1 MNQANKKLPTTEN
14 KKKKGGLIN
23 KVIDKLI
30 IAILSLF
37 VSSLPYIPL
46 PILRLFSVILFI
58 ILYPTVATVIGMKKR
73 FVKNI
78 MMTYKDSIDQREARR
93 IARRSIYNL
102 LIGIL
107 ELGYYHH
114 RRNREKL
121 LKNLTIEGHEN
132 LLKARQGGK
141 GAVGVGAHLGNF
153 QLMVIR
159 LDRDEINSSFL
170 FKEPKPTNLA
180 YVIRKYMDIIDLK
193 RIYISNREET
203 AKETIEELNKSG
215 FVVLIADEFKRRGVE
230 VNFFDQPT
238 LMAAGPA
245 DFALKTGTMIV
256 PVFSIREKK
265 SCYRIIID
273 KPIEYTITGDAE
285 KDIKVLTQMRTDVLE
300 KYVRKYPDQ
309 WLWIHSRWKK
319 KNIDYKKSS

>member
-1 MNQANKKLPTTEN
+1 MNQSNKKPPTN
-14 KKKKGGLIN
+14 KKERRKRGLIQ
-23 KVIDKLI
+23 KAIDKLI

-37 VSSLPYIPL
+37 VSSLPYTPL
-46 PILRLFSVILFI
+46 PILRFLSVIVFI
-58 ILYPTVATVIGMKKR
+58 VLYPTVATVTGMRRR
-73 FVKNI
+73 FIKNI
-78 MMTYKDSIDQREARR
+78 TMTYMEEINQREARR

-102 LIGIL
+102 LIGIF
-107 ELGYYHH
+107 ELGYYYHH
-114 RRNREKL
+114 KNRKKL
-121 LKNLTIEGHEN
+121 LKNLTVEGHEN

-159 LDRDEINSSFL
+159 LDREEINSMFL
-170 FKEPKPTNLA
+170 FKEPKPQNLA
-180 YVIRKYMDIIDLK
+180 YVIRKYMDIMGLK
-193 RIYISNREET
+193 RIYITNREET
-203 AKETIEELNKSG
+203 AKETIEELNTSG

-256 PVFSIREKK
+256 PIFSIRGKK
-265 SCYRIIID
+265 SRYRIIID
-273 KPIEYTITGDAE
+273 EPIEYSPTGDTE
-285 KDIKVLTQMRTDVLE
+285 NDIKALTQMRTDILE

-319 KNIDYKKSS
+319 KYIRHENNS